1 MTYCSATD
9 SATREDARQSK
20 RDNEGN
26 NIFTDAVESGDYDRA
41 FNKELASNLRLGDL
55 ESFIAE
61 NGLFDIPPVAGNFY
75 TQFRY
80 SIYEAIA
87 DGDEARVGQ
96 IMMEVFKPF
105 IDEKRQETEEE
116 FEENPWKIQA
126 VLNGI

>member
-1 MTYCSATD
+1 MSFCSTTHADTQ
-9 SATREDARQSK
+9 RDASESK
-20 RDNEGN
+20 RDNQGD

-61 NGLFDIPPVAGNFY
+61 NGLFDIPSAAGNFY

-87 DGDEARVGQ
+87 DGDEARVGR
-96 IMMEVFKPF
+96 IMLEVFKPF
-105 IDEKRQETEEE
+105 VDEKRQETEEE
-116 FEENPWKIQA
+116 FEGNPWEIQA
-126 VLNGI
+126 VLNG